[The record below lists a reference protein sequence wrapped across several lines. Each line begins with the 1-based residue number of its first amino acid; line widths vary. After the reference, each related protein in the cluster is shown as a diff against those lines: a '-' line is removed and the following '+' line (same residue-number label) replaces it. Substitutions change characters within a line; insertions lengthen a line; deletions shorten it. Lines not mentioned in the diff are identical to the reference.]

1 MAAKKVTLD
10 KRNLLS
16 WFGNPEVTK
25 PEIYRVGDV
34 PTEGSCA
41 SPPFPLLS
49 CDSVTLPSS
58 WGLRP
63 HSQEQGVRSG
73 LDF

>member
-1 MAAKKVTLD
+1 MVGVKKKMAAKKVTLD

-34 PTEGSCA
+34 PTEGSVCEPSLS
-41 SPPFPLLS
+41 SPQL
-49 CDSVTLPSS
+49 
-58 WGLRP
+58 
-63 HSQEQGVRSG
+63 
-73 LDF
+73 